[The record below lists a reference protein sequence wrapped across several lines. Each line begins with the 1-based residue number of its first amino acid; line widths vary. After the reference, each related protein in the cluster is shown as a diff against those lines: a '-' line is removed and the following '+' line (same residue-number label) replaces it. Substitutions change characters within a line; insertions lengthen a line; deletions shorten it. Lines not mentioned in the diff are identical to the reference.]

1 LTKLDTRRKQ
11 LLDLWDDDDDVKEA
25 IKEKIPKAEQDKI
38 DEDDAIFEAE
48 AALVYVG
55 SYEDFF
61 QSTCVGCDRT
71 FAASYPNVTHCS
83 KRCLKKAIEALG
95 FTWDPTRNTEDR
107 WRPKKWNSPP
117 QRRKGETHVQ
127 YEKRLQKYR
136 DRQRAW
142 RPVPLTVP
150 SEIVELFDQA
160 GVVPLD
166 KVPMKPN
173 LTDAPTHQT
182 QSRQD

>member
-1 LTKLDTRRKQ
+1 
-11 LLDLWDDDDDVKEA
+11 
-25 IKEKIPKAEQDKI
+25 
-38 DEDDAIFEAE
+38 
-48 AALVYVG
+48 
-55 SYEDFF
+55 
-61 QSTCVGCDRT
+61 
-71 FAASYPNVTHCS
+71 
-83 KRCLKKAIEALG
+83 
-95 FTWDPTRNTEDR
+95 
-107 WRPKKWNSPP
+107 
-117 QRRKGETHVQ
+117 VQ